1 MFFFQLFDP
10 FSFLKKEFYHHLLP
24 DRLAPS
30 SLPVTNACFFTISF
44 SSKKS
49 RINENHIFFQFRKLL
64 LRKKKREKKETHNKT
79 NLISSAFNHHIA
91 LCSPRTSSIVL
102 NGTVSPAVRITIPS
116 YDLLLYE
123 TKDGNGEA
131 IESRSAVNFVANK

>member
-30 SLPVTNACFFTISF
+30 SLPVTNACFLTISF

-64 LRKKKREKKETHNKT
+64 LRKKNEKKRRLTTKPTWYLQRSTTTSPSARPEHLPSFSTAQYRPLWESPSRVMTYYSMKPKT
-79 NLISSAFNHHIA
+79 EMEKQSKA
-91 LCSPRTSSIVL
+91 
-102 NGTVSPAVRITIPS
+102 
-116 YDLLLYE
+116 DLQ
-123 TKDGNGEA
+123 
-131 IESRSAVNFVANK
+131 